1 MNDDHQPHRGS
12 APPAADNPLGTRR
25 APVTPEIDTVFE
37 LLADVDRRRIC
48 LYLMRSDQTVVTVD
62 DLVEILADEDDDQER
77 LAIDLHHRHLPK
89 LADAGIVEY
98 DARSNTT
105 RYWGQPTVE
114 KWAEHVQSIDEQNRS
129 SRSAP

>member
-1 MNDDHQPHRGS
+1 M
-12 APPAADNPLGTRR
+12 
-25 APVTPEIDTVFE
+25 
-37 LLADVDRRRIC
+37 LADVDRRRIC

>member
-1 MNDDHQPHRGS
+1 LS
-12 APPAADNPLGTRR
+12 TVTTLWSERR
-25 APVTPEIDTVFE
+25 Q
-37 LLADVDRRRIC
+37 IC
-48 LYLMRSDQTVVTVD
+48 LFLMRSDQSVVTVD
-62 DLVEILADEDDDQER
+62 NLVEILADEDDDRER

-89 LADAGIVEY
+89 LSDAGIVEY

-114 KWAEHVQSIDEQNRS
+114 KWAEHVQSVDDQNQG